1 MILKINV
8 EELAK
13 SLALM
18 DMALDQVPCEVH
30 EVADFEW
37 YTSLYDRFF
46 SVITEHSPELQTEV
60 TEYTKLP
67 RTEEEEKAYMEECL
81 TILKAQQSI
90 PWVILESS
98 TLLQLEEYMELEFGQ
113 TE

>member
-18 DMALDQVPCEVH
+18 DMALDQVPCEIH
-30 EVADFEW
+30 EPADFEW
-37 YTSLYDRFF
+37 YTSLYDRYF

-60 TEYTKLP
+60 TEDFPT
-67 RTEEEEKAYMEECL
+67 TGEEQARMEECL
-81 TILKAQQSI
+81 SILKAQQSI
-90 PWVILESS
+90 PWATLESS
-98 TLLQLEEYMELEFGQ
+98 TLLQLEEFMELEF
-113 TE
+113 ENFN

>member
-13 SLALM
+13 TLALI

-30 EVADFEW
+30 EPADFEW
-37 YTSLYDRFF
+37 YASLYDRYF
-46 SVITEHSPELQTEV
+46 SVITEHSPELQVEIKDKT
-60 TEYTKLP
+60 
-67 RTEEEEKAYMEECL
+67 RMEECL

-90 PWVILESS
+90 PWATLESS
-98 TLLQLEEYMELEFGQ
+98 TLLQLEEFMELEFGQ
-113 TE
+113 NE